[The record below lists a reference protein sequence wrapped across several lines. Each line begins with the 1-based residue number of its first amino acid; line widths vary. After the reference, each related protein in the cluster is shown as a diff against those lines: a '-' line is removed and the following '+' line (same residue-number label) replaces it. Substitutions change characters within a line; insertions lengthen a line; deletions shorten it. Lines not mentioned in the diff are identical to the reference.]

1 MTFSD
6 EVEGVLHRAYV
17 GAREAGHARIT
28 PEHIAL
34 ELIVED
40 ETGTYLARC
49 GTDLVAVESRLRE
62 YLGRIESSGGAEV
75 DTQPT
80 PAFQRIVQAA
90 GQRTKADRREYLM
103 LRDLFLALID
113 ERGSTASVAILE
125 ATREPQAFEEL
136 RTYRSGEEPGA
147 A

>member
-1 MTFSD
+1 MTFSRD
-6 EVEGVLHRAYV
+6 VEGLLHRAYV
-17 GAREAGHARIT
+17 AARGAGHAKIT

-34 ELIVED
+34 ELIAEN

-62 YLGRIESSGGAEV
+62 YLGRIESNDGAEV

-80 PAFQRIVQAA
+80 PAFQRVVSTAI
-90 GQRTKADRREYLM
+90 QRTKADGREYLVI
-103 LRDLFLALID
+103 RDLFLALID

-125 ATREPQAFEEL
+125 ATREPQVFE
-136 RTYRSGEEPGA
+136 
-147 A
+147 